1 MISLN
6 NIVKEFGGEELFS
19 GISFNIS
26 KKERIGLAGQN
37 GAGKT
42 TLLRIIS
49 GQIKPDGGQLVRD
62 KDLDIGYLEQEMN
75 KSSGRTVIDEA
86 LFVYEFIHFKQSRI
100 DDITILLNDRT
111 DYESKEY
118 SKLIEELEILNHE
131 VSLYETE
138 KLRGKAEQVLKGL
151 GFVQKDF
158 DRSLTEF
165 SFGWQM
171 RVELAKLLLQNPPL
185 LLLDEPTNHLDIESI
200 QWLEDYLKT
209 YNGSIVIVSHD
220 RSLLDNLSTRT
231 IEINKG
237 KAYDYKVNY
246 TEYISLREERQ
257 QQLEASYSNQQKEIK
272 DVERFIE
279 RFRYKANKAK
289 QVQSRVKQ
297 LQKVDRIKLD
307 SRDTK
312 SIHFSFP
319 EANPSGK
326 VAVESKGLSKS
337 YGNNL
342 VLNDILIQIIR
353 GEKVAFVGKNG
364 EGKSTMAKIITNTID
379 YEGELKL
386 GHNVSLG
393 YYSQD
398 IWDMIDPELTVFE
411 TVDNVAVGD
420 IRTKIKSILGAF
432 LFQGDDI
439 DKKVKVL
446 SGGEKSRLAL
456 VKLLLMPSNLL
467 LLDEPT
473 NHLDILSKDILK
485 SALLQYKGTIIIVSH
500 DRDFLTGLTDRSL
513 EFRNK
518 GIKEYLGDI
527 QYFLEKKKEEGI
539 YSSIETSRKGEEKKS
554 NSSNKIS
561 WEKKKEND
569 KKLRK
574 VKKGINLCE
583 DQIAAI
589 EEAVELVNQK
599 LSQPE
604 KYADDFKSGMLF
616 KQHDLLDAN
625 LKQKYSEWEE
635 LSVQLDV
642 LETSV

>member
-1 MISLN
+1 MISVN
-6 NIVKEFGGEELFS
+6 NIIKEFGGEELFS
-19 GISFNIS
+19 GITFNIS

-49 GQIKPDGGQLVRD
+49 GQLKPDSGEIVQT
-62 KDLDIGYLEQEMN
+62 KDLNIGYLEQEMS
-75 KSSGRTVIDEA
+75 KSSVKTVIEEA
-86 LFVYEFIHFKQSRI
+86 LHVYENVKILQKRI
-100 DDITILLNDRT
+100 DNISVLLVDRT

-118 SKLIEELEILNHE
+118 AKLIDELEMLNHE
-131 VSLYETE
+131 VSMQETD
-138 KLRGKAEQVLKGL
+138 KLRGKAEEVLKGL
-151 GFVQKDF
+151 GFVQNDF
-158 DRSLTEF
+158 NRSLTEF

-171 RVELAKLLLQNPPL
+171 RVEIAKLLLQNPSL

-209 YNGSIVIVSHD
+209 YNGSIVLVSHD
-220 RSLLDNLSTRT
+220 KTLLDNLSTRT

-246 TEYISLREERQ
+246 TEYIRLRNERQ
-257 QQLEASYSNQQKEIK
+257 QQLEATYSNQQKEIK
-272 DVERFIE
+272 EVERFIE

-297 LQKVDRIKLD
+297 LDKVDRIELD
-307 SRDTK
+307 KRDTK

-319 EANPSGK
+319 EAQSSGK
-326 VAVESKGLSKS
+326 VVVEPEALSKR
-337 YGNNL
+337 YGDNL
-342 VLNDILIQIIR
+342 VLSNIDVQIIR
-353 GEKVAFVGKNG
+353 GERVALVGKNG
-364 EGKSTMAKIITNTID
+364 EGKSTMAKVITNAVD
-379 YEGELKL
+379 YEGKLKL

-398 IWDMIDPELTVFE
+398 IWDMINPDLTVFE
-411 TVDNVAVGD
+411 TIDNVAIGE

-456 VKLLLMPSNLL
+456 VKLLLTPSNVL

-485 SALLQYKGTIIIVSH
+485 NALLQYKGTLIIVSH
-500 DRDFLTGLTDRSL
+500 DRDFLAGLTNRSL

-527 QYFLEKKKEEGI
+527 QYFLDKRKQEVLLN
-539 YSSIETSRKGEEKKS
+539 TSALQNNQTEKKS
-554 NSSNKIS
+554 TSKKID
-561 WEKKKEND
+561 WEKKKEKD

-574 VKKGINLCE
+574 LKKDIGLCE
-583 DQIAAI
+583 DKIAAI
-589 EEAVELVNQK
+589 EEAVEVVNQK

-604 KYADDFKSGMLF
+604 KYSEDFKSGVLF
-616 KQHDLLDAN
+616 KQHDLLNEN
-625 LKQKYSEWEE
+625 LKQKYSEWED
-635 LSVQLDV
+635 LSLQLDK
-642 LETSV
+642 LEKS

>member
-1 MISLN
+1 MISIN

-19 GISFNIS
+19 GITFNIS

-49 GQIKPDGGQLVRD
+49 GQLKPDSGQIVSN
-62 KDLDIGYLEQEMN
+62 KDLSIGYLEQEMN
-75 KSSGRTVIDEA
+75 KSSEKTVIEEA
-86 LFVYEFIHFKQSRI
+86 LHIYEFVKTKQNRI
-100 DDITILLNDRT
+100 KNISALLAHRT

-118 SKLIEELEILNHE
+118 SKLIDELEMLNHE
-131 VSLYETE
+131 VSMQETD
-138 KLRGKAEQVLKGL
+138 KLRGRAEQVLKGL
-151 GFVQKDF
+151 GFVQSDF
-158 DRSLTEF
+158 NRSLTEF

-171 RVELAKLLLQNPPL
+171 RVEIAKLLLMNPPL

-200 QWLEDYLKT
+200 QWLEDYLKS
-209 YNGSIVIVSHD
+209 YNGSIVLVSHD
-220 RSLLDNLSTRT
+220 RTLLDNLSTRT

-237 KAYDYKVNY
+237 KAYDYKVKY
-246 TEYISLREERQ
+246 TEYIRLRQERQ
-257 QQLEASYSNQQKEIK
+257 LQLEATYSNQQKEIK
-272 DVERFIE
+272 EVERFIE

-297 LQKVDRIKLD
+297 LNKVDRIELD
-307 SRDTK
+307 KRDTK

-326 VAVESKGLSKS
+326 VVVEAEGLSKS
-337 YGNNL
+337 YGDNL
-342 VLNDILIQIIR
+342 VLSNIEVQIIR
-353 GEKVAFVGKNG
+353 GEKVALVGKNG
-364 EGKSTMAKIITNTID
+364 EGKSTMAKVITKEVD
-379 YEGELKL
+379 FEGTLKL

-398 IWDMIDPELTVFE
+398 IWDMIDPNLTVFE
-411 TVDNVAVGD
+411 TIDNVAVGD

-456 VKLLLMPSNLL
+456 VKLLLTPSNVL

-485 SALLQYKGTIIIVSH
+485 DALLQYKGTLIIVSH
-500 DRDFLTGLTDRSL
+500 DRDFLGGLTNRSL
-513 EFRNK
+513 EFRNQ

-527 QYFLEKKKEEGI
+527 QYFLDKRKQEIFKNSNVLLNKQTEKKN
-539 YSSIETSRKGEEKKS
+539 TSK
-554 NSSNKIS
+554 KIS
-561 WEKKKEND
+561 WEKKKEKD

-574 VKKGINLCE
+574 AKKDIALCE
-583 DQIAAI
+583 DKIAAI
-589 EEAVELVNQK
+589 EETMAAVNQK

-604 KYADDFKSGMLF
+604 KYAEDFKSGILF
-616 KQHDLLDAN
+616 KQHDLLDDN
-625 LKQKYSEWEE
+625 LKQKYSEWED
-635 LSVQLDV
+635 LSLQLDK
-642 LETSV
+642 LENS

>member
-1 MISLN
+1 MISIN
-6 NIVKEFGGEELFS
+6 NIIKEFGGEELFS
-19 GISFNIS
+19 GITFSIS
-26 KKERIGLAGQN
+26 NKERIGLAGQN

-49 GQIKPDGGQLVRD
+49 GQMKPESGEVVRN

-75 KSSGRTVIDEA
+75 KSSAKTVIEEA
-86 LFVYEFIHFKQSRI
+86 LFVYEFINIKKNRI
-100 DDITILLNDRT
+100 KDISTLLADRS

-118 SKLIEELEILNHE
+118 AKLIDELEMLNHE
-131 VSLYETE
+131 VSMQETD

-151 GFVQKDF
+151 GFVQSDF
-158 DRSLTEF
+158 ERSLTEF

-171 RVELAKLLLQNPPL
+171 RVEIAKLLLQNPPL

-209 YNGSIVIVSHD
+209 YNGSIVLVSHD
-220 RSLLDNLSTRT
+220 RTLLDNLSTRT

-246 TEYISLREERQ
+246 TEYIRLRQERQ

-272 DVERFIE
+272 EVERFIE

-297 LQKVDRIKLD
+297 LSKVDRIELD
-307 SRDTK
+307 KRDTK

-319 EANPSGK
+319 EAQASGK
-326 VAVESKGLSKS
+326 IVVEAKELTKS
-337 YGNNL
+337 YGSNL
-342 VLNDILIQIIR
+342 VLSNLEVQIIR

-364 EGKSTMAKIITNTID
+364 EGKSTMAKVITNAVD

-456 VKLLLMPSNLL
+456 VKLLLTPSNLL

-485 SALLQYKGTIIIVSH
+485 DALLQYQGTLIIVSH
-500 DRDFLTGLTDRSL
+500 DRDFLAGLTNRSL

-527 QYFLEKKKEEGI
+527 QYFLDKRKQEI
-539 YSSIETSRKGEEKKS
+539 LFNTSVLSNNQTEKKS
-554 NSSNKIS
+554 TSKKIS
-561 WEKKKEND
+561 WEKKKEKD

-574 VKKGINLCE
+574 LKKDIGLCE
-583 DQIAAI
+583 DKIAAI
-589 EEAVELVNQK
+589 EETVEIVNQK

-604 KYADDFKSGMLF
+604 KFSEDFKSGILF
-616 KQHDLLDAN
+616 KQHDLLNDN
-625 LKQKYSEWEE
+625 LKQKYSEWED
-635 LSVQLDV
+635 LSLKLDK
-642 LETSV
+642 LENA

>member
-1 MISLN
+1 MISVN
-6 NIVKEFGGEELFS
+6 NIIKEFGGEELFS
-19 GISFNIS
+19 GITFNIS

-49 GQIKPDGGQLVRD
+49 GQLKPDSGEIVQT
-62 KDLDIGYLEQEMN
+62 KDLNIGYLEQEMS
-75 KSSGRTVIDEA
+75 KSSVKTVIEEA
-86 LFVYEFIHFKQSRI
+86 LHVYENVKILQKRI
-100 DDITILLNDRT
+100 DNISVLLVDRT

-118 SKLIEELEILNHE
+118 AKLIDELEMLNHE
-131 VSLYETE
+131 VSMQETD

-151 GFVQKDF
+151 GFVQNDF
-158 DRSLTEF
+158 NRSLTEF

-171 RVELAKLLLQNPPL
+171 RVEIAKLLLQNPSL

-209 YNGSIVIVSHD
+209 YNGSIVLVSHD
-220 RSLLDNLSTRT
+220 KTLLDNLSTRT

-246 TEYISLREERQ
+246 TEYIRLRNERQ
-257 QQLEASYSNQQKEIK
+257 QQLEATYSNQQKEIK
-272 DVERFIE
+272 EVERFIE

-297 LQKVDRIKLD
+297 LDKVDRIELD
-307 SRDTK
+307 KRDTK

-319 EANPSGK
+319 EAQSSGK
-326 VAVESKGLSKS
+326 VVVEAEALSKR
-337 YGNNL
+337 YGDNL
-342 VLNDILIQIIR
+342 VLSNIDVQIIR
-353 GEKVAFVGKNG
+353 GERVALVGKNG
-364 EGKSTMAKIITNTID
+364 EGKSTMAKVITNAVD
-379 YEGELKL
+379 YEGKLKL

-398 IWDMIDPELTVFE
+398 IWDMINPDLTVFE
-411 TVDNVAVGD
+411 TIDNVAIGE

-456 VKLLLMPSNLL
+456 VKLLLTPSNVL

-485 SALLQYKGTIIIVSH
+485 NALLQYKGTLIIVSH
-500 DRDFLTGLTDRSL
+500 DRDFLAGLTNRSL

-527 QYFLEKKKEEGI
+527 QYFLDKRKQEVLLN
-539 YSSIETSRKGEEKKS
+539 TSALQNNQTEKKS
-554 NSSNKIS
+554 TSKKID
-561 WEKKKEND
+561 WEKKKEKD

-574 VKKGINLCE
+574 LKKDIGLCE
-583 DQIAAI
+583 DKIAAI
-589 EEAVELVNQK
+589 EEAVEVVNQK

-604 KYADDFKSGMLF
+604 KYSEDFKSGVLF
-616 KQHDLLDAN
+616 KQHDLLNEN
-625 LKQKYSEWEE
+625 LKQKYSEWED
-635 LSVQLDV
+635 LSLQLDK
-642 LETSV
+642 LEKS

>member
-1 MISLN
+1 MISIN
-6 NIVKEFGGEELFS
+6 NIIKEFGGEELFS
-19 GISFNIS
+19 GITFNIS

-49 GQIKPDGGQLVRD
+49 GQLKPDSGQIVCN
-62 KDLDIGYLEQEMN
+62 KDLSIGYLEQEMD
-75 KSSGRTVIDEA
+75 KSSVRTVIDEA
-86 LFVYEFIHFKQSRI
+86 LHVYEFVKLKHNRI
-100 DDITILLNDRT
+100 NEISTLLADRT
-111 DYESKEY
+111 DYESKVY
-118 SKLIEELEILNHE
+118 AKLIDELEMLNHE
-131 VSLYETE
+131 VSMQETD

-151 GFVQKDF
+151 GFVKNDF
-158 DRSLTEF
+158 NRSLTEF

-171 RVELAKLLLQNPPL
+171 RVEIAKLLLQNPQI

-209 YNGSIVIVSHD
+209 YNGSIVLVSHD
-220 RSLLDNLSTRT
+220 RTLLDHLSTRT

-246 TEYISLREERQ
+246 TEYIRLRQERQ
-257 QQLEASYSNQQKEIK
+257 YQLEASYSNQQKEIK
-272 DVERFIE
+272 EVERFIE

-297 LQKVDRIKLD
+297 LDKVDRIELD
-307 SRDTK
+307 KRDTK

-326 VAVESKGLSKS
+326 VVIEAKGLSKS
-337 YGNNL
+337 YGSNL
-342 VLNDILIQIIR
+342 VLENLEVQIIR

-364 EGKSTMAKIITNTID
+364 EGKSTMAKIITKAVD
-379 YEGELKL
+379 FEGKLKL

-398 IWDMIDPELTVFE
+398 IWDMINPDLTVFE
-411 TVDNVAVGD
+411 TIDNVAVGE

-456 VKLLLMPSNLL
+456 VKLLLTPSNVL

-485 SALLQYKGTIIIVSH
+485 DALLQYKGTLIIVSH
-500 DRDFLTGLTDRSL
+500 DRDFLTGLTNRSL
-513 EFRNK
+513 EFRNR

-527 QYFLEKKKEEGI
+527 QYFLEK
-539 YSSIETSRKGEEKKS
+539 RKQEMLMNSNVLINNRSEKKT
-554 NSSNKIS
+554 SSKKIS
-561 WEKKKEND
+561 WEKKKEKD
-569 KKLRK
+569 KQLRK
-574 VKKGINLCE
+574 VKKDIGLCE
-583 DQIAAI
+583 DKIAAI
-589 EEAVELVNQK
+589 EETMFAVNQK

-604 KYADDFKSGMLF
+604 KYAEELKSGILF
-616 KQHDLLDAN
+616 KQHDLLNEN
-625 LKQKYSEWEE
+625 LKQKYSEWED
-635 LSVQLDV
+635 LSLQLEN
-642 LETSV
+642 LEGS

>member
-1 MISLN
+1 MISIN
-6 NIVKEFGGEELFS
+6 NIIKEFGGEELFS
-19 GISFNIS
+19 GITFSIS
-26 KKERIGLAGQN
+26 NKERIGLAGQN

-42 TLLRIIS
+42 TLLRIIAGQMKPES
-49 GQIKPDGGQLVRD
+49 GEVVRN

-75 KSSGRTVIDEA
+75 KSSAKTVIEEA
-86 LFVYEFIHFKQSRI
+86 LFVYEFINIKKNRI
-100 DDITILLNDRT
+100 KDISTLLADRS

-118 SKLIEELEILNHE
+118 AKLIDELEMLNHE
-131 VSLYETE
+131 VSMQETD

-151 GFVQKDF
+151 GFVQSDF
-158 DRSLTEF
+158 ERSLTEF

-171 RVELAKLLLQNPPL
+171 RVEIAKLLLQNPPL

-209 YNGSIVIVSHD
+209 YNGSIVLVSHD
-220 RSLLDNLSTRT
+220 RTLLDNLSTRT

-246 TEYISLREERQ
+246 TEYIRLRQERQ
-257 QQLEASYSNQQKEIK
+257 LQLEASYSNQQKEIK
-272 DVERFIE
+272 EVERFIE

-297 LQKVDRIKLD
+297 LSKVDRIELD
-307 SRDTK
+307 KRDTK

-319 EANPSGK
+319 EAQASGK
-326 VAVESKGLSKS
+326 IVVEAKELTKS
-337 YGNNL
+337 YGSNL
-342 VLNDILIQIIR
+342 VLSNLEVQIIR

-364 EGKSTMAKIITNTID
+364 EGKSTMAKVITNAVD

-456 VKLLLMPSNLL
+456 VKLLLTPSNLL

-485 SALLQYKGTIIIVSH
+485 DALLQYQGTLIIVSH
-500 DRDFLTGLTDRSL
+500 DRDFLAGLTNRSL

-527 QYFLEKKKEEGI
+527 HYFLDKRKQEI
-539 YSSIETSRKGEEKKS
+539 LSNTSVSQNNQSEKKS
-554 NSSNKIS
+554 TSKKIS
-561 WEKKKEND
+561 WEKKKEKD

-574 VKKGINLCE
+574 LKKDISLCE
-583 DQIAAI
+583 DKIAAI
-589 EEAVELVNQK
+589 EETVEIVNQK

-604 KYADDFKSGMLF
+604 KFSEDFKSGILF
-616 KQHDLLDAN
+616 KQHDLLNDN
-625 LKQKYSEWEE
+625 LKQKYSEWED
-635 LSVQLDV
+635 LSLKLDK
-642 LETSV
+642 LENA

>member
-1 MISLN
+1 MISIN

-19 GISFNIS
+19 GITFNIS

-49 GQIKPDGGQLVRD
+49 GQLKPDSGQIVSN
-62 KDLDIGYLEQEMN
+62 KDLSIGYLEQEMN
-75 KSSGRTVIDEA
+75 KSSEKTVIEEA
-86 LFVYEFIHFKQSRI
+86 LHIYEFVKTKQNRI
-100 DDITILLNDRT
+100 KNISALLAHRT

-118 SKLIEELEILNHE
+118 SKLIDELEMLNHE
-131 VSLYETE
+131 VSMQETD
-138 KLRGKAEQVLKGL
+138 KLRGRAEQVLKGL
-151 GFVQKDF
+151 GFVQSDF
-158 DRSLTEF
+158 NRSLTEF

-171 RVELAKLLLQNPPL
+171 RVEIAKLLLMNPPL

-200 QWLEDYLKT
+200 QWLEDYLKS
-209 YNGSIVIVSHD
+209 YNGSIVLVSHD
-220 RSLLDNLSTRT
+220 RTLLDNLSTRT

-237 KAYDYKVNY
+237 KAYDYKVKY
-246 TEYISLREERQ
+246 TEYIRLRQERQ
-257 QQLEASYSNQQKEIK
+257 LQLEATYSNQQKEIK
-272 DVERFIE
+272 EVERFIE

-297 LQKVDRIKLD
+297 LNKVDRIELD
-307 SRDTK
+307 KRDTK

-326 VAVESKGLSKS
+326 VVVETEGLSKS
-337 YGNNL
+337 YGDNL
-342 VLNDILIQIIR
+342 VLSNIEVQIIR
-353 GEKVAFVGKNG
+353 GEKVALVGKNG
-364 EGKSTMAKIITNTID
+364 EGKSTMAKVITKEVD
-379 YEGELKL
+379 FEGTLKL

-398 IWDMIDPELTVFE
+398 IWDMIDPNLTVFE
-411 TVDNVAVGD
+411 TIDNVAVGD

-456 VKLLLMPSNLL
+456 VKLLLTPSNVL

-485 SALLQYKGTIIIVSH
+485 DALLQYKGTLIIVSH
-500 DRDFLTGLTDRSL
+500 DRDFLGGLTNRSL
-513 EFRNK
+513 EFRNQ

-527 QYFLEKKKEEGI
+527 QYFLDKRKQEIFKNSNVLLNKQTEKKN
-539 YSSIETSRKGEEKKS
+539 TSK
-554 NSSNKIS
+554 KIS
-561 WEKKKEND
+561 WEKKKEKD

-574 VKKGINLCE
+574 AKKDIALCE
-583 DQIAAI
+583 DKIAAI
-589 EEAVELVNQK
+589 EETMAAVNQK

-604 KYADDFKSGMLF
+604 KYAEDFKSGILF
-616 KQHDLLDAN
+616 KQHDLLDDN
-625 LKQKYSEWEE
+625 LKQKYSEWED
-635 LSVQLDV
+635 LSLQLDK
-642 LETSV
+642 LENS